1 MSEDNGAGFKCPL
14 GSGEVVRR
22 LDDAVDT
29 VFQTYGLVE
38 SVLEKAESLRMLQ
51 EISNRQN
58 GINDKLTALVE
69 KMIDGNLDR
78 DKSHT
83 EASKNMSA
91 NFHKMYLT
99 VIAALA
105 VIIIYAFTG
114 KTFDWID
121 AISKLFN

>member
-1 MSEDNGAGFKCPL
+1 MSEGNGTEFKCPL

-29 VFQTYGLVE
+29 VFQTYSLVE
-38 SVLEKAESLRMLQ
+38 SILEKAESLRMLQ

-58 GINDKLTALVE
+58 GINEKLTALLE
-69 KMIDGNLDR
+69 KMVDGNLDR

-99 VIAALA
+99 VISALV

-114 KTFDWID
+114 TTFDWID
-121 AISKLFN
+121 ALSKVFK